1 MSGVIKRRG
10 DEGQRGKER
19 WRTEE
24 DGGGG
29 KKKKKRDEDRKKWK
43 QEQAQ
48 ALLHQTGYCPRTF
61 LWYKM
66 SAPFCLKVYF

>member
-1 MSGVIKRRG
+1 MKGREGRRG
-10 DEGQRGKER
+10 GGQR
-19 WRTEE
+19 RTE
-24 DGGGG
+24 GGE